1 MIVSVINMLI
11 VNVDRFMRLLMVKVE
26 MMLWIVSSLSLIV
39 SSMIRVVESE
49 W

>member
-1 MIVSVINMLI
+1 MLI